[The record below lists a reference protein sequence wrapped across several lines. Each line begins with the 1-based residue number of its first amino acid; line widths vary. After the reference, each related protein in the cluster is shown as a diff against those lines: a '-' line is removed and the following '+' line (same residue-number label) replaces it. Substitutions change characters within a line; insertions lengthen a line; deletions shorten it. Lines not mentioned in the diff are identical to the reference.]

1 MSRKLLETMPEV
13 FVATT
18 EASTRNSRLR
28 REGLLR
34 TIAPRLY
41 SRNLKDRPEDIVQ
54 RHLWPIVSQLVPNAV
69 VSHRTALELKP
80 SEGTL
85 FVTAKTD
92 GTFDLPGLTIRRLKG
107 PGPLEG
113 DTPYI
118 GGLHL
123 ASRARAFLENLQ
135 ASRMRLK
142 VSKSI
147 GRRNVEERLAKLAFQ
162 DPRNGLNKL
171 RDDARRI
178 APALGASEEFKIL
191 DDMIG
196 ALQRTRKANLS
207 APGAIALR
215 DGRGVDPERIDL
227 FAALHAVLHQG
238 ELVQGRPVSDRP
250 NAAADNRAFRNVAFF
265 DAYFSNYIEGT
276 QFDVGEAIG
285 IVFDGVLPERRPADA
300 HDVLGTFQVVG
311 SIDNMT
317 QTAKT
322 FEEFIVLLRDR
333 HRTILAGRPETKP
346 GDFKEAPNQ
355 VGATVFVA
363 PHLVEGTLRQ
373 GWDLLSS
380 LDHPF
385 MRALFTMFVVAEVH
399 PFNDG
404 NGRIARAMMNAELV
418 SGDQCRIFIPSVYR
432 NEYIGALRLLTNHK
446 DPAAFIKVM
455 DFAQDFV
462 SRIDFANLDA
472 AQAVLANCNAFKD
485 PTDAERLLL
494 PGEARGAEK
503 DPSLR

>member
-28 REGLLR
+28 REGHLR

-41 SRNLKDRPEDIVQ
+41 TPNLTDRPEDIIQ

-69 VSHRTALELKP
+69 VSHRTAIELKP
-80 SEGTL
+80 SDGTL
-85 FVTAKTD
+85 FVTAERE
-92 GTFDLPGLTIRRLKG
+92 GRFDLPGLTIRRLKG

-123 ASRARAFLENLQ
+123 ASRARAVLENLQ
-135 ASRMRLK
+135 PSRTRLK

-147 GRRNVEERLAKLAFQ
+147 GKRNVEERLARLALQ

-178 APALGASEEFKIL
+178 APALGASEEFEIL

-196 ALQRTRKANLS
+196 ALQRTRDAGLS

-215 DGRGVDPERIDL
+215 DGRGFDPKRIDL
-227 FAALHAVLHQG
+227 FSALHAVLHQAG
-238 ELVQGRPVSDRP
+238 PVSDRP
-250 NAAADNRAFRNVAFF
+250 SAVTDNRAFKNVAFF

-276 QFDVGEAIG
+276 QFEVGEAIG
-285 IVFDGVLPERRPADA
+285 IVFGGVLPERRPADA

-311 SIDNMT
+311 SFDNMT
-317 QTAKT
+317 RKVKT
-322 FEEFIVLLRDR
+322 FEEFICLLRDR

-355 VGATVFVA
+355 VGTTVFVA

-385 MRALFTMFVVAEVH
+385 TRALFTMFVIAEVH
-399 PFNDG
+399 PFDDG

-432 NEYIGALRLLTNHK
+432 NEYIGALRLLTNHR

-462 SRIDFANLDA
+462 SKIDFADLDA
-472 AQAVLANCNAFKD
+472 AQAVLTNCNAFKD

-494 PGEARGAEK
+494 PGPAVH
-503 DPSLR
+503 S